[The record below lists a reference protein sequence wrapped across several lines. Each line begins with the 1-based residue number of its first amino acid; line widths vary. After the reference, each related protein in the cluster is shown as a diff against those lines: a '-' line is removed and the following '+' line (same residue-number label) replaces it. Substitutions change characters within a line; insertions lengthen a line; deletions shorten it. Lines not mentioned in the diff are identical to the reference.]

1 VVGFADLEGIQRH
14 VSRGIQTRY
23 DFSLMLTQFRLRLSA
38 LTAGLPRTYWL
49 LWLGTLINRLG
60 GFVVPFLTLYLTAQR
75 RIPVSQ
81 AALMVSLFGAGSFAA
96 SLVGGELADRLGR
109 RPVLLLSFLI
119 APANMLLL
127 GLARSLPLI
136 ACLTLLQGFFT
147 DLYRPAVSAAV
158 ADLVPS
164 EARPRAFGYLYWAI
178 NLGFA
183 FAPALAG
190 LIARWDY
197 FLLFLG
203 DAVTTFIFGLIV
215 LWGVRETRPIVA
227 QSAAAL
233 TARERLTQIGRE
245 PILLT
250 FSLLALG
257 LGTIYMQGLVTL
269 PVDMQSSG
277 LGPDQYGL
285 AISLNGALIVL
296 LSIPAS
302 NAAVRWP
309 RFGSLSLAALL
320 VGAGFGLT
328 AFADTFWVYAMT
340 VAVWTMGEIVGATIA
355 PAIVADLSPVD
366 LRGTFQGVYGA
377 AWGLSFFIGPVIGG
391 WVFEHLGSTALWAG
405 TFALG
410 CVLALGYLA
419 LARPAG
425 RRMARREHVASG

>member
-1 VVGFADLEGIQRH
+1 MDRM
-14 VSRGIQTRY
+14 S
-23 DFSLMLTQFRLRLSA
+23 SQFRLRLSA
-38 LTAGLPRTYWL
+38 VATGLPPTYWL
-49 LWLGTLINRLG
+49 LWLGTLVNRLG
-60 GFVVPFLTLYLTAQR
+60 GFVVPFLTLYLTVQR

-109 RPVLLLSFLI
+109 RPVLLMSFLI
-119 APANMLLL
+119 APLNMVLL

-136 ACLTLLQGFFT
+136 AILTLLQGFFT

-158 ADLVPS
+158 ADLVPP
-164 EARPRAFGYLYWAI
+164 EGRPRAFGYLYWAI

-190 LIARWDY
+190 LMARWDY

-215 LWGVRETRPIVA
+215 LWGVRETKPEDT
-227 QSAAAL
+227 QSASRP
-233 TARERLTQIGRE
+233 TVRDRLAQVGRE
-245 PILLT
+245 PILLV
-250 FSLLALG
+250 FSFLALG
-257 LGTIYMQGLVTL
+257 FGVIYTQGIVTL

-277 LGPDQYGL
+277 LGPGQYGL
-285 AISLNGALIVL
+285 AISFNGALIVL
-296 LSIPAS
+296 LGIPAS

-309 RFGSLSLAALL
+309 RFGSLAVAALL
-320 VGAGFGLT
+320 AGTGFGLT
-328 AFADTFWVYAMT
+328 ALAHTLWAYALT
-340 VAVWTMGEIVGATIA
+340 VAIWTLGEIVGATIA
-355 PAIVADLSPVD
+355 PSIVADLSPVD
-366 LRGTFQGVYGA
+366 LRGTFQGIYGA

-391 WVFEHLGSTALWAG
+391 WVFERFGSTALWAG

-410 CVLALGYLA
+410 CVLTLGYLA

-425 RRMARREHVASG
+425 RRMAHREQVSSG